1 MGLAERVFGR
11 KFRTPKNVYQ
21 WKRLLAES
29 AQPMAVRV
37 PVVRRHDLQEPTGP
51 YAIRGI
57 KASDLEWRT
66 WNTLLKLGWDEADI
80 SYQVDILGG
89 RMPGGQVLDF
99 VVWRP
104 ESPAVIMVNGDYW
117 HGRGL
122 QQRQQAAINEAI
134 VRSVW
139 GSKLTYVTL
148 WTGDL
153 VSEELGYSTL
163 LREIGRG

>member
-1 MGLAERVFGR
+1 
-11 KFRTPKNVYQ
+11 
-21 WKRLLAES
+21 
-29 AQPMAVRV
+29 
-37 PVVRRHDLQEPTGP
+37 
-51 YAIRGI
+51 
-57 KASDLEWRT
+57 
-66 WNTLLKLGWDEADI
+66 
-80 SYQVDILGG
+80 
-89 RMPGGQVLDF
+89 
-99 VVWRP
+99 
-104 ESPAVIMVNGDYW
+104 MVNGDYW